1 MSRGYKELIAN
12 TYTAGTLFN
21 TYTTAKTVIPPEG
34 LVTLPQGY
42 LNIGRRL
49 HVSVQG
55 GISSLVTTP
64 GTITLQVMLGTVV
77 AFTSGAMQLNATAHT
92 TIPFWWDAYL
102 TVRTYGATT
111 VGTMIGQSLAFGA
124 MFTKTAGQVDA
135 VNGESFLVGPN
146 TAPAVGTGYDSTAA
160 QTIDFWAGF
169 SISNAAN
176 GIQVHQYGV
185 SSEN

>member
-21 TYTTAKTVIPPEG
+21 GYTTAKSVIPPEG

-49 HVSVQG
+49 HVSAQG

-64 GTITLQVMLGTVV
+64 GAITLQVMLGSIVV
-77 AFTSGAMQLNATAHT
+77 FTTGALQLNATAHT
-92 TIPFWWDAYL
+92 TIPFWFDAYL

-111 VGTMIGQSLAFGA
+111 VGTMMGQGLVFGA

-135 VNGESFLVGPN
+135 VNGESFLMAPN

-160 QTIDFWAGF
+160 QTLDFWAGF

-176 GIQVHQYGV
+176 GIQVQMYGAT
-185 SSEN
+185 SEN